1 MGQNKALISIDGQTL
16 LQRNIDC
23 LAKQCGP
30 LLVSCPP
37 GVNYPLESGIKA
49 VEDERPGYSGPLAGI
64 EAALKRID
72 TEFLLVTPCD
82 GLNIPDD
89 LASELLAEIRSS
101 QTRISYAGNQHGD
114 QYLCAIIHREVLS
127 PLTHYLD
134 SGERRVGAFF
144 RQQGAKRVN
153 KAEWKDCFTNINT
166 PQQLSEF
173 LNQNDKA

>member
-1 MGQNKALISIDGQTL
+1 MGRNKALISIDGQTL

-37 GVNYPLESGIKA
+37 GVDYALNPAIRA
-49 VEDERPGYSGPLAGI
+49 VEDQRPGYGGPLAGI
-64 EAALKRID
+64 ESALKQIETD
-72 TEFLLVTPCD
+72 FLLVTPCD
-82 GLNIPDD
+82 GLNIPEDF
-89 LASELLAEIRSS
+89 ASELLSELKSR

-114 QYLCAIIHREVLS
+114 QYLCALIHREVLS

-144 RQQGAKRVN
+144 RQQGAQRVN
-153 KAEWKDCFTNINT
+153 RAEWEDCFTNINT

-173 LNQNDKA
+173 LKQNDKS